1 LDDSAEDGQQ
11 RIGGASPIGCGQF
24 EVIGTTVAG
33 SINQSVLNLSGDA
46 LGVVGDATSIA
57 GSIGAMTGAFNNGG
71 GIGVL
76 GNGNFAATGRISI
89 TVVGALNASDIT
101 TKFTGPADAAT
112 AMTTPNP

>member
-1 LDDSAEDGQQ
+1 
-11 RIGGASPIGCGQF
+11 
-24 EVIGTTVAG
+24 
-33 SINQSVLNLSGDA
+33 
-46 LGVVGDATSIA
+46 
-57 GSIGAMTGAFNNGG
+57 MTGAFNNGG